1 LSNAVVAFPSGAAA
15 ESDAI
20 VALWRLMRKRRID
33 VTKQQL
39 REACG
44 GVISAVGFADELRA
58 RGCPARVVR
67 LREQADLAHLELPT
81 LVMLRDSGAALVER
95 VRHDKVWLRFSDGAR
110 RRLRYAELS
119 EITSGEALDLSEGL
133 PSRAGYLRRLIAALA
148 AHPLPL
154 AQIAGVTLL
163 MHVANAGLPLLLR
176 TAVDDALPNGAGNTL
191 RLAAVAMLCVAA
203 THAWFGWFRER
214 ALQFLNARG
223 VSALARGILEHL
235 VHLPLG
241 YFQKTSLGDSLQAM
255 AAGEQIARLVTDLA
269 LVPFVDGALSIVN
282 FAVLFWLSPVAGAIV
297 LSANL
302 LLLAV
307 AIVLGRREAT
317 LQTEELAAQ
326 AKQNGYL
333 VELLSA
339 APTLKAAGAE
349 MRAVRKWRELLA
361 SERWPSLRR
370 QRVRLGVELTAEWL
384 GHSVVALLLVWG
396 GKQSLD
402 GHLSIGTLVAV
413 LQLGRTLA
421 ETNYRVAE
429 VCVKLWTAK
438 PHSAIL
444 RELLQHTPT
453 APLRA
458 GLGARSTSGDAI
470 ALHDV
475 WFRHGPELPWIVQGF
490 HLRIR
495 RGEHYKLT
503 GPSGSGK
510 TTLLRLIAG
519 LYQPERGAVMVH
531 GVDAMASRRSV
542 AYVPQDSYL
551 FQGSILDNMRVLSG
565 SASRESLMKAAKVT
579 GLDAF
584 VSTLPMAYET
594 LLPPGGT
601 NLSGGQRQLIVLTAC
616 VASNRPVLVLD
627 EAMSQLDRITQAA
640 LLKAALFSG
649 KTVVSVVHE
658 PDAGPSTGLSAGAGD
673 ERRPA
678 DAGEQPGA
686 SDLQD

>member
-1 LSNAVVAFPSGAAA
+1 MSNAVAVFPGAHSS
-15 ESDAI
+15 SDAV
-20 VALWRLMRKRRID
+20 VALWRLMRARRID

-44 GVISAVGFADELRA
+44 GVVSASGFADELRT

-67 LREQADLAHLELPT
+67 LREQSDLAHLELPT
-81 LVMLRDSGAALVER
+81 LVMLRDSGAALVEQVKHDR
-95 VRHDKVWLRFSDGAR
+95 VLLRFSDGGR
-110 RRLRYAELS
+110 KKVRFAEFS

-133 PSRAGYLRRLIAALA
+133 PSRTGYLRRLVAALG
-148 AHPLPL
+148 AHPVPL
-154 AQIAGVTLL
+154 VQIAVVTLL

-191 RLAAVAMLCVAA
+191 RLAAIAMLAVAA
-203 THAWFGWFRER
+203 SHAWLGWFRER

-235 VHLPLG
+235 VHLPLA
-241 YFQKTSLGDSLQAM
+241 YFQKTSLGNSLQAM

-269 LVPFVDGALSIVN
+269 LVPFVDGALSVVN
-282 FAVLFWLSPVAGAIV
+282 FGVLFLLSPTAGAIV
-297 LSANL
+297 LAAN
-302 LLLAV
+302 
-307 AIVLGRREAT
+307 IVLLFVAVVLGKREAT
-317 LQTEELAAQ
+317 LQAEELAAQ

-349 MRAVRKWRELLA
+349 MRAVRRWRELLA

-413 LQLGRTLA
+413 LQLGRTLG
-421 ETNYRVAE
+421 ETNYRLAE
-429 VCVKLWTAK
+429 VCVKIWIAK

-453 APLRA
+453 AALRSGA
-458 GLGARSTSGDAI
+458 GARSSAGDAI
-470 ALHDV
+470 VLHDV
-475 WFRHGPELPWIVQGF
+475 WFRHGPELPWVVQGF
-490 HLRIR
+490 HLRIG

-565 SASRESLMKAAKVT
+565 SASRESLMKAAKLT
-579 GLDAF
+579 GLEAF
-584 VSTLPMAYET
+584 VNTLPMSYET

-616 VASNRPVLVLD
+616 VASSRPVLVLD
-627 EAMSQLDRITQAA
+627 EAMSQLDRLTQAA

-658 PDAGPSTGLSAGAGD
+658 PDGASASTVVTLDARD
-673 ERRPA
+673 ESRPT
-678 DAGEQPGA
+678 DAGE
-686 SDLQD
+686 